1 MDALQR
7 VRRFLPAQ
15 VSNRLSFL
23 VPSEA
28 PETQSA
34 HADWRDLPRASVA
47 DRLAFGAILIGFAI
61 VFIPALIFT
70 GAAMV
75 SVRVCSLIVNALRG
89 GDIRGR

>member
-1 MDALQR
+1 MDSLQR
-7 VRRFLPAQ
+7 VRRFLPAR
-15 VSNRLSFL
+15 VSNHLSFL

-28 PETQSA
+28 PETQPV
-34 HADWRDLPRASVA
+34 HADWRDLPRASVT

-61 VFIPALIFT
+61 VFIPALILT

-75 SVRVCSLIVNALRG
+75 LVRLYLLIVNALRG